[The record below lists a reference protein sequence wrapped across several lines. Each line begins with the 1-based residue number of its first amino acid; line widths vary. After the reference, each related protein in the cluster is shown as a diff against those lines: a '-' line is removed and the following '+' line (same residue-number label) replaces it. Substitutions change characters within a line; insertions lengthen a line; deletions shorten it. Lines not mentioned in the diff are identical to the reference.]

1 MYKEEDP
8 FGLHQLLGLL
18 TVFIANTFL
27 LKNLNYLELSFYGHK
42 EIQKNASLSVA
53 GLCTMHAQGKPVPLP
68 LHLFGI
74 GRGGIKIANILE
86 LGNLTSSLHS
96 AQLC

>member
-27 LKNLNYLELSFYGHK
+27 LKNLNYLDLNYHFMGTKRYRK
-42 EIQKNASLSVA
+42 
-53 GLCTMHAQGKPVPLP
+53 MPLY
-68 LHLFGI
+68 LWWVC
-74 GRGGIKIANILE
+74 A
-86 LGNLTSSLHS
+86 
-96 AQLC
+96 